1 MIETRQDN
9 NIKEQ
14 KDEINKERVRDE
26 IMGGRKRET

>member
-14 KDEINKERVRDE
+14 KDEINEERVRDE
-26 IMGGRKRET
+26 IMGGMKRET